1 LKKIGI
7 VTGKTSSAAL
17 RREGVTILSD
27 SRSWRKRVIG
37 GFRYAGDCTLG
48 FTDLRLTTDNFSVLT
63 VSKIS
68 KSFGGRVLFAD
79 ASMQVNRGDRI
90 GLIGP
95 NGAGK
100 STLFNILLGHDQP
113 DEGGLVLQRG
123 MKVGFLPQQSEQVGE
138 EAVLEVACGSE
149 GRAAKTSKDGA
160 STNGSDWPELANPTA
175 EDYQLEAK
183 AKRILKGL
191 SFRETDFPRQAKTLS
206 GGWIMRA
213 HLARLL
219 VLEPDLLL
227 LDEPT
232 NHLDLESLVWLQS
245 YLQGYQG
252 ALVIVSHDRSFLNAL
267 AEMIVEIDRERLV
280 QYRGNFDSYL
290 QQKRARQEQY
300 EAAYK
305 NQQREIKKL
314 QTFIDRFGAKNT
326 KASQAQSK
334 RKQIAR
340 MEKIEAPHR
349 ARKQISFRFPQPPR
363 SGLKALE
370 LKGVHHAYEKNIVY
384 RGVDYVVE
392 RGQRTVLVG
401 PNGAGKS
408 TLLKLLGGV
417 LPLQQGT
424 RETGHNVLVGY
435 YSQHRVEMLNFQR
448 SVLEEAVDGIEH
460 LPEQTVR
467 TVLGAFLF
475 SGDDVFKPV
484 SVLSGGEKSR
494 LALAKLLLN
503 PPNVL
508 LMDEPTTHLDMESIE
523 ALIGALQ
530 QFEGTLIFISHDVY
544 FIKLMA
550 TSVLHIRNGLL
561 TYYPGDYDYYIE
573 KTAALSDRAGL
584 VAGDNLPQ
592 QSSESKS
599 FRRTKEQKRSEA
611 TERQMRSLAHKEL
624 QAKLNAIEDRI
635 FQLEERQ
642 KELASALELPQVY
655 EDSARAREA
664 SMELAA
670 IGRELQTLIP
680 EWEQLAIGKAV
691 KDVSV

>member
-1 LKKIGI
+1 
-7 VTGKTSSAAL
+7 
-17 RREGVTILSD
+17 
-27 SRSWRKRVIG
+27 
-37 GFRYAGDCTLG
+37 
-48 FTDLRLTTDNFSVLT
+48 
-63 VSKIS
+63 
-68 KSFGGRVLFAD
+68 
-79 ASMQVNRGDRI
+79 MQVNRGDRI

-183 AKRILKGL
+183 AKRILRGL

-363 SGLKALE
+363 SGLNALE
-370 LKGVHHAYEKNIVY
+370 LKGVHHAYKKNIVY

>member
-1 LKKIGI
+1 
-7 VTGKTSSAAL
+7 
-17 RREGVTILSD
+17 
-27 SRSWRKRVIG
+27 
-37 GFRYAGDCTLG
+37 
-48 FTDLRLTTDNFSVLT
+48 
-63 VSKIS
+63 
-68 KSFGGRVLFAD
+68 
-79 ASMQVNRGDRI
+79 MQVNRGDRI

-183 AKRILKGL
+183 AKRILRGL